1 MVVDA
6 YFKQVCVPYG
16 GGCLFQTGVCVTY
29 GGGCLFQTG
38 VRTIWWWMPI
48 SNRCVPY
55 GGGCL
60 FQTGVRT
67 IWWRMPIS
75 NRCVPY
81 GVLVALGSHN
91 NGLPGSVLDT
101 KQASLMQ
108 SWCRRVFFLNAC
120 LLFEVKR
127 NPLKTTHPPSPPSSA
142 STRTKRVPICSFLN
156 FASSCILIKAW
167 NWIVAE
173 LWGKIWDAG
182 VHAHMTYQAPTTG

>member
-1 MVVDA
+1 MLCIAQCFPVNGRHLCRGGGCLFQTGAYHMVVDA

-16 GGCLFQTGVCVTY
+16 GGCLFQTGVCVT
-29 GGGCLFQTG
+29 
-38 VRTIWWWMPI
+38 
-48 SNRCVPY
+48 Y

-156 FASSCILIKAW
+156 FASSCILIKA
-167 NWIVAE
+167 
-173 LWGKIWDAG
+173 
-182 VHAHMTYQAPTTG
+182 